1 MGAHAIIWLLGHR
14 DRVNLMHGK
23 NNIFISKVTHA
34 ARPFAAQTA
43 RAHGATVSG
52 TKALGGW
59 NDSGSYRSCYDRAFP
74 VDALLGAGMFNARK
88 PEEYFLARD
97 ALGKSSPRFHPLF
110 SRSS

>member
-1 MGAHAIIWLLGHR
+1 
-14 DRVNLMHGK
+14 MHTG
-23 NNIFISKVTHA
+23 NDIFITKVTHA
-34 ARPFAAQTA
+34 AWPFAAQTA

-59 NDSGSYRSCYDRAFP
+59 NDSGLYRSCYDQAFP

-97 ALGKSSPRFHPLF
+97 TIGKLSLQF
-110 SRSS
+110 RS